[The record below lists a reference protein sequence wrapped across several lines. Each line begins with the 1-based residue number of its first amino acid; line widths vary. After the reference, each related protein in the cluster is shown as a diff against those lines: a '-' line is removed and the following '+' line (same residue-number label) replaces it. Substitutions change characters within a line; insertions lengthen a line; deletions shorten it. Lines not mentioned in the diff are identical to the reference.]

1 MDMYFFKSATCL
13 SVVCLSP
20 VEDTRAYITAVY
32 IMKMSMINFSTKVVN
47 LFLYI
52 QINLLINM
60 NTICMLKKCIQ
71 IDFSEYTLFLNT
83 LVKFEFTIS
92 LPQ

>member
-20 VEDTRAYITAVY
+20 VEDTRAYITAVF

-52 QINLLINM
+52 QINL
-60 NTICMLKKCIQ
+60 
-71 IDFSEYTLFLNT
+71 
-83 LVKFEFTIS
+83 
-92 LPQ
+92 

>member
-20 VEDTRAYITAVY
+20 VEDTRAYITAVF
-32 IMKMSMINFSTKVVN
+32 ILKMSMINFSTKVVN
-47 LFLYI
+47 LFGIFKYFFVYFEH
-52 QINLLINM
+52 INLQ
-60 NTICMLKKCIQ
+60 KKCIQ

-83 LVKFEFTIS
+83 LEHFV
-92 LPQ
+92 